1 MRFVPAFLDEIRDRV
16 PISSVIGT
24 RVSWDRKKTNASRG
38 DYWACCPFHGE
49 KSPSFHCEDKK
60 GRYHCF
66 GCGVSGD
73 HFRFLTEL
81 DGLNFPEAVERIAE
95 MAGVAMPARDEQAE
109 EREKQRASLTDVM
122 EMAASFFEERLHS
135 ADGARARAY
144 LRERGLSPATQA
156 AFRLGY
162 SPDSRN
168 ALKEHLAAK
177 GVGKAEIEACG
188 LVVFGEDVPV
198 SYDRF
203 RDRVMFPIPDSRG
216 RIIAFGGRALSSDA
230 PAKYLNSPETELFH
244 KGNVLYNFVRAR
256 KALAKAGPNGGGVV
270 IAVEGYMDVIALAQA
285 GFDNVVAPLGTALT
299 ENQME
304 LLWRMSGE
312 PVLCFDGDQ
321 AGLKAAWRAADL
333 MLPAIQPGRSAR
345 FALLPDGKDPDD
357 LVKGDGPDGFRSVLD
372 EARPLA
378 DLLWMRETAGGVFD
392 TPERRAELEKRLR
405 ELAGRIQD
413 ESVRFHYNQD
423 MRERVHS
430 FFGASRG
437 GGRDRG
443 GRGGKDTGQ
452 RGRFS
457 RAGQAGGRTPITES
471 LGRSALVKRS
481 GEVMSVREATIIVAL
496 VNHPMLIDENFAHVE
511 FLDLANADLRK
522 LHALL
527 LDAMAHDMANDRGAV
542 IATVERAGCSD
553 IWERA
558 VGLIRKT
565 RQWPALEQASLDD
578 AREAFGQALHLHR
591 SARTLHKELK
601 QAESALATDP
611 TDENYRHLIEI
622 QAQFRDVQATEALV
636 EGFGVTSGQA
646 GRA

>member
-270 IAVEGYMDVIALAQA
+270 ITVECYMDVIALAQA

-321 AGLKAAWRAADL
+321 AGL
-333 MLPAIQPGRSAR
+333 
-345 FALLPDGKDPDD
+345 
-357 LVKGDGPDGFRSVLD
+357 
-372 EARPLA
+372 
-378 DLLWMRETAGGVFD
+378 
-392 TPERRAELEKRLR
+392 RR
-405 ELAGRIQD
+405 
-413 ESVRFHYNQD
+413 H
-423 MRERVHS
+423 
-430 FFGASRG
+430 GA
-437 GGRDRG
+437 
-443 GRGGKDTGQ
+443 
-452 RGRFS
+452 
-457 RAGQAGGRTPITES
+457 P
-471 LGRSALVKRS
+471 
-481 GEVMSVREATIIVAL
+481 
-496 VNHPMLIDENFAHVE
+496 
-511 FLDLANADLRK
+511 
-522 LHALL
+522 
-527 LDAMAHDMANDRGAV
+527 
-542 IATVERAGCSD
+542 
-553 IWERA
+553 
-558 VGLIRKT
+558 
-565 RQWPALEQASLDD
+565 
-578 AREAFGQALHLHR
+578 
-591 SARTLHKELK
+591 
-601 QAESALATDP
+601 P
-611 TDENYRHLIEI
+611 T
-622 QAQFRDVQATEALV
+622 
-636 EGFGVTSGQA
+636 
-646 GRA
+646 